1 MTQLSSQNTPNNLV
15 LGQLIFY
22 CIFSPVTQK
31 NKFRENTRSLDI
43 KTKDK
48 TLGRSQRTYLSFWRR
63 EGYFKQN

>member
-31 NKFRENTRSLDI
+31 NKFRETTRSLGI
-43 KTKDK
+43 KNKDK
-48 TLGRSQRTYLSFWRR
+48 TLGRSQNIFIILE
-63 EGYFKQN
+63 EGGIF